1 MSKRKPWYSLLY
13 VQVLVAILIGVLIG
27 HFFPDAGVKLK
38 PLGDAFISLITMMIA
53 PIVFCNVVHGIASMG
68 DMKKVGRIGVKTLVY
83 FEVASTLA
91 LIIGVTAA
99 YVLHPGAGF
108 NLDPSTLDPSA
119 VPDVSGRSAE
129 GGLIEFLLAM
139 IPNTFVGAFTGGE
152 VLPVL
157 LIAIFSGFA
166 ISQMKP
172 ELRARITTVVGDAN
186 KLFFGVIR
194 IVTKAAPLGALGA
207 IAFTVGAYGA
217 VSLWNLVEL
226 IMTFYITAAVFIF
239 GVLGVIARLAGFS
252 IFRYLA
258 YIKDEILTVLG
269 TSSSETVMP
278 QMIQKLQRMGA
289 AESTAGLVFPTGYS
303 FNTDGSNIYIPL
315 AALFLA
321 QATNTHLSPT
331 QVMGLVLFAMVTSKG
346 AAGVSGTA
354 FVTLAVTLTVFPAI
368 PIQSLAILL
377 GIDKFMSECRAL
389 TNIIGNGVA
398 TLVVSRWEKELDPE
412 TLRRNLA
419 QPSGETESES
429 EAPELL
435 GAEAATEAKPVR

>member
-1 MSKRKPWYSLLY
+1 MPDKKPWYKLLY
-13 VQVLVAILIGVLIG
+13 VQVIVAMLIGILVG
-27 HFFPDAGVKLK
+27 HFFPGTGIELK
-38 PLGDAFISLITMMIA
+38 PLGDGFIALIKMMIA

-83 FEVASTLA
+83 FEIVSTIA
-91 LIIGVTAA
+91 LIVGVTAA
-99 YVLHPGAGF
+99 HFIQPGAGF

-129 GGLIEFLLAM
+129 AGLVAYLLAI
-139 IPNTFVGAFTGGE
+139 IPETFMGAFTMGQ

-157 LIAIFSGFA
+157 LIAVFSGFA
-166 ISQMKP
+166 ISQMKGN
-172 ELRARITTVVGDAN
+172 LRSRMTNAVGDAG
-186 KLFFGVIR
+186 KLFFGIIR

-226 IMTFYITAAVFIF
+226 IMTFYLTAAIFIII
-239 GVLGVIARLAGFS
+239 VLGVIARMAGFS
-252 IFRYLA
+252 IFRFLA
-258 YIKDEILTVLG
+258 YIKDEIFIVLG

-278 QMIQKLQRMGA
+278 QMMAKLERMGA
-289 AESTAGLVFPTGYS
+289 TQSTVGLVFPTGYS
-303 FNTDGSNIYIPL
+303 FNTDGSNIYITL
-315 AALFLA
+315 SALFLA
-321 QATNTHLSPT
+321 QATNTHMSPAEIT
-331 QVMGLVLFAMVTSKG
+331 VLILFAMLTSKG

-368 PIQSLAILL
+368 PIQALAILL

-419 QPSGETESES
+419 QPYVP
-429 EAPELL
+429 AD
-435 GAEAATEAKPVR
+435 